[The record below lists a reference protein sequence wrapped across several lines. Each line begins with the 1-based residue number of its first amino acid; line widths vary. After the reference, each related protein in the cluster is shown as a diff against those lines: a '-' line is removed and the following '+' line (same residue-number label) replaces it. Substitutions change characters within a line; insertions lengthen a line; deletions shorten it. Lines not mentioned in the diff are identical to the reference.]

1 MPVYIKK
8 ESEMEITAGVAPPG
22 EVDLGQRLRVLR
34 RGRGLSIRILARMSG
49 LNANTL
55 SLIENGKTSPSVSTL
70 QRLAKALGVP
80 MKTFF
85 ESGELPK
92 RVVYQKAG
100 RRTQVRFL
108 HGSVEDL
115 GAGLA
120 TSSANLLLVSIEPGA
135 DSGRTPMIHTGHEF
149 IYCLEGSLDYVIDG
163 ETYTLGPGDSL
174 FFRAHVPHR
183 WRNQRSKDNRSL
195 LLLLPGEVQEGDVE
209 EHFASNLTRTKS

>member
-1 MPVYIKK
+1 
-8 ESEMEITAGVAPPG
+8 MEITAGVAPPG

-80 MKTFF
+80 IKTFF
-85 ESGELPK
+85 EAGELPR
-92 RVVYQKAG
+92 RVVCQKAG
-100 RRTQVRFL
+100 RRAQVRFL
-108 HGSVEDL
+108 HGGVEDL

-120 TSSANLLLVSIEPGA
+120 SSSANLLLVSIDPGA
-135 DSGRTPMIHTGHEF
+135 DSGRTPMTHTGHEF
-149 IYCLEGSLDYVIDG
+149 VYCLEGSLEYIIAG
-163 ETYTLGPGDSL
+163 ESYTLNPGDSL
-174 FFRAHVPHR
+174 FFQAHLAHR
-183 WRNQRSKDNRSL
+183 WRNPQAEDNRSL

-209 EHFASNLTRTKS
+209 EHFAPNLESTKTKTGEKI